1 VNDDEVAMHHVF
13 VEGSF
18 ATPEE
23 AFAALQ
29 RQALKDREA
38 EEGERLRGH
47 HSVDDDEEEQ
57 DAP

>member
-1 VNDDEVAMHHVF
+1 MSDTPVIHEVT

-29 RQALKDREA
+29 RQALKDREDA
-38 EEGERLRGH
+38 RLRGH
-47 HSVDDDEEEQ
+47 HSVDDDEKEVDQ
-57 DAP
+57 G